1 MSVQLTHPAE
11 ELIFY
16 VTKFQVILID
26 ILKAE
31 SCKIYA
37 ISQLMQNRIYRSQI
51 AAMLDFD

>member
-11 ELIFY
+11 ELILH